1 MAGSLPLLPQRLM
14 VKVETRRRAATSET
28 VKRSGRFARST
39 LLVLLIGVVVWLSM
53 SDIQVIRKKV
63 DSQ

>member
-14 VKVETRRRAATSET
+14 VRVETRRRVATSET
-28 VKRSGRFARST
+28 VSKSGRLVRST
-39 LLVLLIGVVVWLSM
+39 FFVLVIGAVVWLSM